1 MSSSSMQTYTIHHF
15 HFVSSTDMHTQT
27 QGCWKLVYRSTENI
41 FFIGFPSGSL
51 IVCELHIFTDTISIW
66 IFHSSLHPGPPVLHT
81 EGLTPQW
88 NVCVSQKRL
97 LTGRW
102 GDSARRCVW
111 FHADAP
117 RDAPPYFTLI
127 SRILAKFCLSF
138 EVHYWGSYYK

>member
-102 GDSARRCVW
+102 GNCAEMRLVSCWRSSWRTTILHSNIQD
-111 FHADAP
+111 P
-117 RDAPPYFTLI
+117 RKVLPFFWSTLL
-127 SRILAKFCLSF
+127 RLLL
-138 EVHYWGSYYK
+138 